1 MELFVKEI
9 IQGHTAARPISVAK
23 SNVGIIVFRF

>member
-9 IQGHTAARPISVAK
+9 IFFFYYFHDQVLVLYSVHK
-23 SNVGIIVFRF
+23 